1 MKKELKLALM
11 LTTITLTLAGCASN
25 PDSASNLSEDAKQSE
40 TISQIS
46 EFKASLDQ
54 AEQQVSK
61 GVEEELDWFAAK
73 HIEEANKA
81 LAEAKEYYAKFEF
94 DPSEANSSTGLFTS
108 TTNIGA
114 AKESLNQFNSRMDK
128 ARSLKAT
135 SLSTLSEAFDYHAQ
149 LKKIDAEK
157 YFPSTVKE
165 LNTELKKLVD
175 QIADEKTGDA
185 IAAQPA
191 LVANQRALEVKTIS
205 KIYLADAQKELD
217 RLIKSDISQHAPKSL
232 SQVSASLNATIAFI
246 AADPRAIDAIKEK
259 ADAVLFSV
267 KRAERISLTVKKLKA
282 LSSKDYED
290 FVTGYEKILFEISYT
305 LGTEDKRDLSF
316 EQQGKAL
323 VTFINTEMKNLNE
336 SEDIQQQLRKKLSNQ
351 VAYSKLLEDK
361 IEKLNKDLA
370 ELKQPLVEKETQEK
384 DAVATPAETVE
395 SETKMDT
402 SNQ

>member
-11 LTTITLTLAGCASN
+11 LITLTLAGCASN

-191 LVANQRALEVKTIS
+191 LVANQRALEVKTVS

-232 SQVSASLNATIAFI
+232 SQVSASLNATMAFI

-351 VAYSKLLEDK
+351 VAYSKLLEEK

-370 ELKQPLVEKETQEK
+370 ELKQPLVKKETQEK

>member
-191 LVANQRALEVKTIS
+191 LVANQRALEVKTVS

-232 SQVSASLNATIAFI
+232 SQVSASLNATMAFI

-351 VAYSKLLEDK
+351 VAYSKLLEEK

-370 ELKQPLVEKETQEK
+370 ELKQPLVKKETQEK